1 MAAICGVKRC
11 GGGSQRDGVRR
22 HSRLVK
28 SSLCF
33 LMAEHASGSV
43 SQRAAAMAAFNQS
56 VEKSNDPETAKQ
68 SNLTQREK
76 AMAAL
81 NGKGVVSQRE
91 LRGQKGESQHAAAMK
106 NLNIAD
112 QPPAKV
118 IPNWKQTAAQK
129 TASNVRKEIGGGASS
144 ARAMFQ
150 QQEAG
155 AAPPKPTVAKPVKR
169 FIPVASTSAPV
180 KKWGVGAPS
189 AAPPAAPSPRSVP
202 SAPSA
207 GAGAAGGGANNAAEA
222 EQMVDHDLTLLV
234 NGIKRLVAAGK
245 GSTEA
250 VSRANLC
257 TVAPRGPSIHVAVL
271 P

>member
-1 MAAICGVKRC
+1 
-11 GGGSQRDGVRR
+11 
-22 HSRLVK
+22 
-28 SSLCF
+28 
-33 LMAEHASGSV
+33 MAEHAAGSV

-56 VEKSNDPETAKQ
+56 VEKSNDPDAAK
-68 SNLTQREK
+68 NLTQREK

-112 QPPAKV
+112 QPPARV

-129 TASNVRKEIGGGASS
+129 TASNVRKEIASGASS

-150 QQEAG
+150 QQESG
-155 AAPPKPTVAKPVKR
+155 NAPPKPTVQKPVKS

-180 KKWGVGAPS
+180 KKWGAAPS
-189 AAPPAAPSPRSVP
+189 AAPPLAAASPRVP
-202 SAPSA
+202 VASAASA
-207 GAGAAGGGANNAAEA
+207 GAGAGGGGANNAAEA

-250 VSRANLC
+250 VRSSACSSQWPAAAPSRLALHVIELGVHASRALNRR
-257 TVAPRGPSIHVAVL
+257 AEPSRRR
-271 P
+271 